1 MKTSLTIAVLV
12 AIVLTV
18 FNIVLGPLNQDE
30 GWYLLAGLNTAS
42 GMVPY
47 RDFMFSQS
55 PVLPYVY
62 AALSPI
68 WSDCGV
74 LGGRVLT
81 ALMGLGAAAFFTA
94 FAWRI
99 APARSRDI
107 ASLSTWLLTACCPV
121 FNYFIVIPKTYAL
134 AGLFVGAA
142 FFMFSGTRPWRF
154 EVGGIL
160 LALAAGTRLSLGVL
174 LAVVGFGLLFNRH
187 QNGLKWAWLRMG
199 IGGGLTLLAIF
210 VPFIALSNENLV
222 FSLTCHAGRT
232 NDDLMKALMLRAGFV
247 SRLFQ
252 GYFLIPCFGGLAVLL
267 GLRRSTKYPLMFWL
281 AVVSFFVVTVVHLT
295 APFPYDD
302 YQTPVMPLAAAV
314 VAVMM
319 ASAFVAESGRCQ
331 RIAEQVFIGLTIL
344 FIGASP
350 MCMNWVA
357 LRQDRFWF
365 EMKKTPEL
373 LQLREVGAW
382 LRERTEPNDTLLT
395 QDAYLAVE
403 ARLKVLPGL
412 EMGPFSIFPAL
423 DDEAAAKFKVH
434 NLSTLSRAVQNSK
447 SEYAALSGY
456 SFAIACPSTDKI
468 DPETVNGLYR
478 DVSSRYSEIK
488 TVPDFGQNHTTLQIW
503 HLNSDL

>member
-1 MKTSLTIAVLV
+1 MKTSLTIAVVV
-12 AIVLTV
+12 AIVLSAL
-18 FNIVLGPLNQDE
+18 NIVLGPLNQDE
-30 GWYLLAGLNTAS
+30 GWYLLAGLNTAH

-62 AALSPI
+62 AILSPI
-68 WSDCGV
+68 WADFGV

-81 ALMGLGAAAFFTA
+81 ALMGLGSAAFFSA

-99 APARSRDI
+99 APPRSRDI
-107 ASLSTWLLTACCPV
+107 ACLCTWLLTACCPV
-121 FNYFIVIPKTYAL
+121 FNYFTVIPKTYAL
-134 AGLFVGAA
+134 SGLFVAAA
-142 FFMFSGTRPWRF
+142 FFTLSGTRSWRF

-160 LALAAGTRLSLGVL
+160 LALSAGTRLSLGVM
-174 LAVVGFGLLFNRH
+174 LAVVGLGLLFNRH
-187 QNGLKWAWLRMG
+187 QVGLKWGWLRLG
-199 IGGGLTLLAIF
+199 LGGGLTLLAIF
-210 VPFIALSNENLV
+210 VPFMVLDNESFV

-232 NDDLMKALMLRAGFV
+232 NADLMKALMLRAGFV
-247 SRLFQ
+247 SRLMQ
-252 GYFLIPCFGGLAVLL
+252 GYFLIPCVAGFAVLF

-281 AVVSFFVVTVVHLT
+281 AAVSFLAVTAVHLT

-302 YQTPVMPLAAAV
+302 YQTPVMPLAAAG

-319 ASAFVAESGRCQ
+319 ASAFVAESGRCH
-331 RIAEQVFIGLTIL
+331 RIAEQVLVGLAIL

-350 MCMNWVA
+350 LCMNWVA

-382 LRERTEPNDTLLT
+382 LRERTEPGDTLLT

-423 DDEAAAKFKVH
+423 DDEVAAKFNVH
-434 NLSTLSRAVQNSK
+434 NLSTLSRAIRNSK
-447 SEYAALSGY
+447 TEYAALSGY

-468 DPETVNGLYR
+468 DANTVDGLYR
-478 DVSSRYSEIK
+478 DVASQYGEVK

-503 HLNSDL
+503 QRNP